1 LGTDADT
8 KQVSVPLP
16 VTSGGT
22 VCKPPSLSPHS
33 LGYVYESRL
42 LGSSPFWITGLGVY
56 IRRLHLIPRI
66 DPPTPLRN
74 PRSKQHN
81 PTLHHLQKHAWEP
94 ISRKQKERGT
104 IKLTRG
110 SPTHRLPRPRRP
122 PPRSL
127 LRQARR
133 PACCFHGPGLKPLF
147 PTNRYLIPR
156 RGGTHVQQ
164 TRQSLEARE
173 SEGEESKA
181 QMITLKP
188 YTMFLCVRRC
198 YCCVW

>member
-81 PTLHHLQKHAWEP
+81 STLHHLHKHAWNQLAEN
-94 ISRKQKERGT
+94 RKNENNQTNKR
-104 IKLTRG
+104 
-110 SPTHRLPRPRRP
+110 PTHRLPRPRRP

-133 PACCFHGPGLKPLF
+133 PACCFHGPGLKLVF
-147 PTNRYLIPR
+147 PTNPILD
-156 RGGTHVQQ
+156 TK
-164 TRQSLEARE
+164 
-173 SEGEESKA
+173 EGRKHMYSKDTGRA
-181 QMITLKP
+181 
-188 YTMFLCVRRC
+188 
-198 YCCVW
+198 

>member
-1 LGTDADT
+1 MRIQNRSRYRFRLPLVVRYVNHPLFLLTLLATYTNHDYLDLAFLDHLDW
-8 KQVSVPLP
+8 SVYTTI
-16 VTSGGT
+16 TS
-22 VCKPPSLSPHS
+22 
-33 LGYVYESRL
+33 
-42 LGSSPFWITGLGVY
+42 
-56 IRRLHLIPRI
+56 IPRI